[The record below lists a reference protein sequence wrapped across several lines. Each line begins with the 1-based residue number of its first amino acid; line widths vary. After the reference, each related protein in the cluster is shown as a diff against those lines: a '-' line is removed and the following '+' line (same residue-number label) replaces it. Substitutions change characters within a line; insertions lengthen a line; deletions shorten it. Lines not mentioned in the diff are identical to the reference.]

1 MSKVFQ
7 LSDNDN
13 AAIDSHFEIESGD
26 IVFHSRGGNTRTNPV
41 NSQYGDGLRLILHR
55 LEAAKID
62 IDAAWVDSSTVQ
74 GIPLKDRKVLGS
86 DDIGI
91 PASDAFTRV
100 SRRMKV
106 VGRGADAS
114 PVGGNSTRRLR
125 IRLLGKRSDD
135 ELVRLLNGK
144 EVKRDMR
151 SLNRLPAD
159 DLARV
164 TSEHIWNAVQNMLG
178 GEHPIGYGPSTEYDV
193 LVGDGSRLPPKEV
206 YGLAASEA
214 LGFNV
219 ESEHFTAG
227 LGTRCFRAI
236 EGAGLTIVR
245 KDAAA
250 PVEPNIPPD
259 EDWKEGGR
267 KLVQHVKKERAAGL
281 SAAKKAQ
288 FKRIHGELFCE
299 KCGMNPLEAY
309 GGPDGEACIEV
320 HHQKTHVSEM
330 SEEHR
335 TKLDDL
341 QCLCANCHRVEHR
354 KLRQPSHKNISKIR
368 SALRH

>member
-1 MSKVFQ
+1 MSKAFQ
-7 LSDNDN
+7 VLNEDNSPLD
-13 AAIDSHFEIESGD
+13 AHFEIESGD
-26 IVFHSRGGNTRTNPV
+26 IIFHSRGGNKRTSPV
-41 NSQYGDGLRLILHR
+41 NSQYAEGLRLILQR
-55 LEAAKID
+55 LVGAKID
-62 IDAAWVDSSTVQ
+62 IDSAWVDSSTVQ

-86 DDIGI
+86 DDTGI
-91 PASDAFTRV
+91 LAADAFTRV
-100 SRRMKV
+100 SRRMKL
-106 VGRGADAS
+106 VGRDADAS

-125 IRLLGKRSDD
+125 MRLVGKRSDD
-135 ELVRLLNGK
+135 ELVRLLKGK

-151 SLNRLPAD
+151 SLNRLPAA

-164 TSEHIWNAVQNMLG
+164 TSEHIWNAVQRMQDG
-178 GEHPIGYGPSTEYDV
+178 KHPRGYGPSADYDV
-193 LVGDGSRLPPKEV
+193 LVADGSRLPPKAV
-206 YGLAASEA
+206 FGLAASEA
-214 LGFNV
+214 FGFEV
-219 ESEHFTAG
+219 ESEHFTGG
-227 LGTRCFRAI
+227 LGTHCFRAI

-250 PVEPNIPPD
+250 PVELNIPPD

-299 KCGMNPLEAY
+299 KCGMNPLEMY

-320 HHQKTHVSEM
+320 HHQKTQVSDM
-330 SEEHR
+330 NEEHR

-354 KLRQPSHKNISKIR
+354 KLRQVSPG
-368 SALRH
+368 